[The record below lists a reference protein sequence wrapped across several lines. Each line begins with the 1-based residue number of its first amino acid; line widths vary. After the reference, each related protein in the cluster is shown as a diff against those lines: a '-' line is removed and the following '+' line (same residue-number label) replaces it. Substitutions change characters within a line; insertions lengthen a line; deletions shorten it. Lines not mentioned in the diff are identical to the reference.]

1 MPLRG
6 RIDCSLPGRMP
17 RQPRHLSVTMFI
29 CIVGIC
35 CPPASSV
42 AQSRVR
48 AAASSRVA
56 ADVVKLTNV
65 ERTHYR
71 RTALRA
77 NPRLMH
83 AAQLQAEQMAAA
95 SHMAHVLPE
104 APYPRMEDRI
114 AAADY
119 RWQMLGENVAFGQA
133 SAAKVVDSWMHSSG
147 HRTNILN
154 ATFTEMGAGY
164 AVDRSGRPYYVQ
176 VFGRPRS

>member
-1 MPLRG
+1 MA
-6 RIDCSLPGRMP
+6 
-17 RQPRHLSVTMFI
+17 RQPRHFTLTIVV

-35 CPPASSV
+35 CPPAPS
-42 AQSRVR
+42 AGQSRR

-65 ERTHYR
+65 ERTQYR
-71 RTALRA
+71 RPALRPNA
-77 NPRLMH
+77 RLMR
-83 AAQLQAEQMAAA
+83 AAQLQANQMAQA
-95 SHMAHVLPE
+95 SHMAHVLPD
-104 APYPRMEDRI
+104 ARYPRTEDRI

-133 SAAKVVDSWMHSSG
+133 NAAKVVDSWMHSSG

-154 ATFTEMGAGY
+154 ATFTEMGAGF
-164 AVDRSGRPYYVQ
+164 AVDRTGRPYYVQ